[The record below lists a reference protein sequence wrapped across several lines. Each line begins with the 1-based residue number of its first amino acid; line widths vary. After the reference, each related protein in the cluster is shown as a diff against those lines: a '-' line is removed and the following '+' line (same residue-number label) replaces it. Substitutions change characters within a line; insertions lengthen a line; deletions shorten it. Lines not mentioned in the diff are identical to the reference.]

1 MTELKDKKCKPC
13 EGETKPLTPEEI
25 FPYQGKIDKA
35 WKVLDAHHLERTF
48 TFDNFV
54 NALGFTNSLGAIAE
68 EEGHHPNIFL
78 TWGKVVVELWT
89 HEVDG
94 LTENDFISAAK
105 YDEAYGKADGVKVE

>member
-13 EGETKPLTPEEI
+13 EGEANPLTPEEI
-25 FPYQGKIDKA
+25 TPYRNKIHKD
-35 WKVLDAHHLERTF
+35 WKVLDDHHLERKF
-48 TFDNFV
+48 EFDNFV
-54 NALGFTNSLGAIAE
+54 NALAFTNKLGEIAE

-78 TWGKVVVELWT
+78 TWGEVGVKLWT

-105 YDEAYGKADGVKVE
+105 YDEAWGKAEGRKD